1 MVVRLT
7 QRLDSEFSRGSVV
20 TYHQYA
26 GCARGHAHP
35 INTFYG
41 ISAQLASLDNP
52 AWGADNRSA

>member
-1 MVVRLT
+1 LT